1 MKIGAF
7 FILRIFLINHRM
19 RGDLAFRN
27 AKTGAVM

>member
-7 FILRIFLINHRM
+7 FILRISLINRM